1 MVIDRDFVTNI
12 PTAGSIDFDYVS
24 TSRPSAAW
32 IDGELDSPDS
42 ASSPA
47 SGSIRVISEDEFF
60 HFQISNSDDAEYS
73 MSTKCPVIA
82 PSRFRCRA
90 LH

>member
-1 MVIDRDFVTNI
+1 MIDRDFVKNI

-24 TSRPSAAW
+24 TTRPSAAW

-42 ASSPA
+42 TSPLS

-60 HFQISNSDDAEYS
+60 HFQISNSDDAVV
-73 MSTKCPVIA
+73 PNA
-82 PSRFRCRA
+82 Q
-90 LH
+90 

>member
-1 MVIDRDFVTNI
+1 MVIDRDFVKNI

-24 TSRPSAAW
+24 TTRPSAAW

-42 ASSPA
+42 ASSPS

-60 HFQISNSDDAEYS
+60 HFQISNSDDAVYS
-73 MSTKCPVIA
+73 MSAKCPVIA
-82 PSRFRCRA
+82 PSRCRCRA